1 MSAVRVAAALGFA
14 VLAAPVASAQPTPLP
29 PKEQAAV
36 DDAVARAVDFLRRE
50 QKPTGIW
57 GTGTQVND
65 GGYLVG
71 YTALAGLAL
80 AEAGVPPSDPAL
92 KKAALVVRAACTGP
106 EARPDRTYEVALAI
120 LFLDRMAD
128 PKDKALIQRL
138 ATQLIGGQTQSGGWA
153 YKVPVAAPS
162 EVNQVLG
169 ALRKMAAA
177 KPASAFGF
185 RDRPGSLGLCIKM
198 SDDLRPKPVAAQ
210 FDPEKARAEAV
221 VGLPARFRGLPVFQ
235 DPDKLAWK
243 DPPDKGQEPVGGTT
257 DNSNTH
263 FAVLGLWAAR
273 RHDVPVDRSF
283 TLLARR
289 FRSSQDAGGGGWGY
303 SYAKGGSGSS
313 PALTCVAL
321 LGLAIGNALAVD
333 KDVGARPEQDQ
344 AVLKAFGMLAT
355 KVGEPAGTFD
365 GRPSVKD
372 AGGLYHLWAL
382 ERIAVLYDLPTLGN
396 KDWYRWGL
404 EILVCHQKLDG
415 SWADGGFPGEHPIL
429 NTAFALLFLKRANLT
444 PDLSKRL
451 MADTRLIAA
460 KVSETPKPKAEAPP
474 PPPPPPPSVVVKEEP
489 PPPPPVVPKAEPKPQ
504 PAVAAGETPPAPP
517 PAEDRPVWPWLLG
530 LAVVLG
536 AAGLGLYFAL
546 RPRRDEDDEDA
557 VAEDDD
563 EARPAAA
570 FEVVEDDEDER
581 PRRKKERHD
590 PPTRSKR
597 PRR

>member
-1 MSAVRVAAALGFA
+1 MSAVRLAAAAGFA
-14 VLAAPVASAQPTPLP
+14 ALLLAAPAAAQPLP
-29 PKEQAAV
+29 EKDQAVV
-36 DDAVARAVDFLRRE
+36 DDAVSRGVQFLLRE
-50 QKPTGIW
+50 QKPVGSW
-57 GTGTQVND
+57 GTGTDVND

-80 AEAGVPPSDPAL
+80 AECGVPPSDPAL
-92 KKAALVVRAACTGP
+92 KKAAFVVRGGAP
-106 EARPDRTYEVALAI
+106 RVDRTYEVALAI

-128 PKDKALIQRL
+128 PKDKPLIQGL
-138 ATQLIGGQTQSGGWA
+138 ASRLIGGQTASGGWA
-153 YKVPVAAPS
+153 YKVPMPS
-162 EVNQVLG
+162 TQEARDVLG

-177 KPASAFGF
+177 KPPASAFGL

-198 SDDLRPKPVAAQ
+198 ADDLRPKPAAPNAQ

-221 VGLPARFRGLPVFQ
+221 AGLPARFRGLPVFQ
-235 DPDKLAWK
+235 DPDKLSWK
-243 DPPDKGQEPVGGTT
+243 DPADKGQEPVGGTT

-289 FRSSQDAGGGGWGY
+289 YRSSQDGGEGGWGY
-303 SYAKGGSGSS
+303 HYAKGGAGST

-344 AVLKAFGMLAT
+344 AVLKAFTMLAG
-355 KVGEPAGTFD
+355 KVGEPAGSFQ

-404 EILVCHQKLDG
+404 EVLVCHQKLDG
-415 SWADGGFPGEHPIL
+415 SWVEGGFPGEHPVI

-451 MADTRLIAA
+451 MADTRQIAA
-460 KVSETPKPKAEAPP
+460 KVSEKPAPKVEPP
-474 PPPPPPPSVVVKEEP
+474 PPPPPPPVVVTEAPAPKEEP
-489 PPPPPVVPKAEPKPQ
+489 KPEPKPA
-504 PAVAAGETPPAPP
+504 PVAAAVEAPP
-517 PAEDRPVWPWLLG
+517 PAPDRPLWPWLLG
-530 LAVVLG
+530 LLAVL
-536 AAGLGLYFAL
+536 AMAGLGFFFA
-546 RPRRDEDDEDA
+546 RKGKREDEGAEDDAEAVDDEDDG
-557 VAEDDD
+557 
-563 EARPAAA
+563 RPRAA
-570 FEVVEDDEDER
+570 FEVVEEDGDER
-581 PRRKKERHD
+581 PRPKKAKGGRV
-590 PPTRSKR
+590 PAPAKRPKR
-597 PRR
+597 PR

>member
-1 MSAVRVAAALGFA
+1 MTAVRVAAALGFA
-14 VLAAPVASAQPTPLP
+14 VLATSLAAAQPTPLP

-36 DDAVARAVDFLRRE
+36 DDAVARAVEFLRRE

-57 GTGTQVND
+57 GTGTQAND

-92 KKAALVVRAACTGP
+92 RKAALVVRVAAP
-106 EARPDRTYEVALAI
+106 HIDRTYEVALAI
-120 LFLDRMAD
+120 LFLDRMAE
-128 PKDKALIQRL
+128 PKDKPAIQSL
-138 ATQLIGGQTQSGGWA
+138 ATRLIGGQTQSGGWA

-162 EVNQVLG
+162 EANQVLG

-177 KPASAFGF
+177 KPATTFGF

-198 SDDLRPKPVAAQ
+198 SDDVRPKPTTAQ

-221 VGLPARFRGLPVFQ
+221 AGLPARFRGLPVFQ
-235 DPDKLAWK
+235 DPDKLKWE
-243 DPPDKGQEPVGGTT
+243 DPPGKNQEPVGGTT

-289 FRSSQDAGGGGWGY
+289 FRSSQDGGGGGWGY

-396 KDWYRWGL
+396 KDWYRWGM
-404 EILVCHQKLDG
+404 EVLVGHQKLDG
-415 SWADGGFPGEHPIL
+415 SWAEGGFPGEHPIL
-429 NTAFALLFLKRANLT
+429 NTAFAVLFLKRANLT

-460 KVSETPKPKAEAPP
+460 KVSETPKPKVEAPP
-474 PPPPPPPSVVVKEEP
+474 PPPPVSVVTAEP
-489 PPPPPVVPKAEPKPQ
+489 PPPPPEVKAEPKPQ
-504 PAVAAGETPPAPP
+504 PAVTAEVPP
-517 PAEDRPVWPWLLG
+517 PAVDRPVWPWLVG

-546 RPRRDEDDEDA
+546 RPRREEDDEGA
-557 VAEDDD
+557 VAEDD
-563 EARPAAA
+563 EEEHPAAA
-570 FEVVEDDEDER
+570 FEVVEDEGDER
-581 PRRKKERHD
+581 PRRKKGRHD

-597 PRR
+597 PGR